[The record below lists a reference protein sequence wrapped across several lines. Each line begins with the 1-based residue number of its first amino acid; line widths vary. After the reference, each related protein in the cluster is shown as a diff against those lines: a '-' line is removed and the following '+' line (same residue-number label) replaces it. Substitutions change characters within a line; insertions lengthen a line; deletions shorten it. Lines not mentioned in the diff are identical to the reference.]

1 MKVILK
7 EDVFKLGSLGDEVEV
22 KPGYARNYLIPQ
34 GKALPFTRLNVN
46 QINHIKNLLS
56 KQRADAIAKA
66 QALADKLGNT
76 EIVFTMKAGEN
87 GKLFGSVTPKHIY
100 DALQDQ
106 NIDLDRKKLTI
117 SVPIKTLG
125 SHVIPVKLHTEV
137 KAKLEIKVVA
147 DEIVPSEPKE
157 GSEEVE
163 GVEKAQAAPE
173 EVKAEAS
180 PEATETKPA
189 EEAAPE
195 KA

>member
-34 GKALPFTRLNVN
+34 GKALPFTRSNVN

-66 QALADKLGNT
+66 QAMADKLGNT

-87 GKLFGSVTPKHIY
+87 GKLFGSVTPKHIF

-106 NIDLDRKKLTI
+106 NIDLDRKKLAI

-125 SHVIPVKLHTEV
+125 NHIIPIKLHTEV
-137 KAKLEIKVVA
+137 KANLEIKVVA

-157 GSEEVE
+157 GVEEVE
-163 GVEKAQAAPE
+163 GAESEQAATE
-173 EVKAEAS
+173 EVKAEETTES
-180 PEATETKPA
+180 KDEKPTEA
-189 EEAAPE
+189 AAPE
-195 KA
+195 EA